1 MPNIIN
7 KSFFIND
14 LYIPLSQGSIS
25 GLPANTAT
33 PTNDVSL
40 DDCISEVEKDL
51 LIGALGLDL
60 YNELQIALA
69 DIDNADARWQNLVK
83 GLEYSIDG
91 KTYKWEGLNSP
102 KSLIAYAIY
111 YYFLERSNT
120 FLTGIGV
127 QQPNAENATNLNP
140 NYKMSKA
147 WQTFLIKYQKGYLVC
162 PNIEVY
168 NKGIFIDWLGSNNEI
183 IRSLYQFLNDKIED
197 YPEWEN
203 HNFYIYIEVNSFGL

>member
-33 PTNDVSL
+33 PTNEVSL
-40 DDCISEVEKDL
+40 GDCITEVEKDL

-60 YNELQIALA
+60 YNELQTALA
-69 DIDNADARWQNLVK
+69 DIDNATARWQNLVK

-111 YYFLERSNT
+111 YYFLYRTNT
-120 FLTGIGV
+120 FLTGVGV

-140 NYKMSKA
+140 NYKMSHA
-147 WQTFLIKYQKGYLVC
+147 WQTFLRKYQNG
-162 PNIEVY
+162 
-168 NKGIFIDWLGSNNEI
+168 FIDCPTVYKRYGIEFVDWYYTENNI

-203 HNFYIYIEVNSFGL
+203 HSFFTYAEVNSFGL